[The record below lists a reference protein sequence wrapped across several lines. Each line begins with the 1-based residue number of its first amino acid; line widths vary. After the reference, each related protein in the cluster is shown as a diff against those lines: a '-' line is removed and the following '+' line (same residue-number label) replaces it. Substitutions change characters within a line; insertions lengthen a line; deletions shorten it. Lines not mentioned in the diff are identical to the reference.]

1 MGWPVPPRLPAVVSL
16 TLPIMPAVV
25 TVALLGVP
33 ELELT
38 ARERDSGTANPGI
51 DTCEKKEERLIIRNY
66 FSAILNRHTCIL
78 CKVGRLATAP

>member
-1 MGWPVPPRLPAVVSL
+1 MLMGWPVPPRLPAVVSL

-38 ARERDSGTANPGI
+38 ARESDSGTANPGI
-51 DTCEKKEERLIIRNY
+51 DTWKKKGNI
-66 FSAILNRHTCIL
+66 
-78 CKVGRLATAP
+78 K

>member
-38 ARERDSGTANPGI
+38 ARESDSGTANPGI
-51 DTCEKKEERLIIRNY
+51 DTCEKKEKKINNKKLFCCY
-66 FSAILNRHTCIL
+66 FKQTYNNTHLYTL
-78 CKVGRLATAP
+78 